1 MVTRPDPGTGE
12 QDTGDDARRLRY
24 AVTRLARQLRRQAGT
39 DLTPTQAAAL
49 ASIERHGP
57 VTIGDLATHE
67 QVSAPTA
74 TNVVSKLEA
83 AGLVRRLRD
92 DADRRVCRVEL
103 TTDGDRELETSRSRK
118 TEWLAARLGDLPPE
132 DLAKLTAALDVLDHL
147 TDAPAESPR

>member
-1 MVTRPDPGTGE
+1 MVTPPEPTPAE
-12 QDTGDDARRLRY
+12 QDTGDEARRLRY

-103 TTDGDRELETSRSRK
+103 TTDGDRELETSRGRK
-118 TEWLAARLGDLPPE
+118 TEWLAARLRDLPPE
-132 DLAKLTAALDVLDHL
+132 DLAKLTAALGVLDHL
-147 TDAPAESPR
+147 TDVPAESPR